1 MKNIDMIYKSSRA
14 YINKNFLILN
24 FLLLLLIPWVSN
36 YAQNNRQPTPE
47 NNASLSEKQE
57 KIYLA
62 LAESLYNDGEYTRA
76 LAIYLDFLDLYPDST
91 YIIRAME
98 NMADLYE
105 KQQKYSEALSVYEGL
120 YQRTGPSS
128 NRGIFYYYNQARI
141 LNTMGYVEKA
151 SAIYTDI
158 IKISPDSS
166 YAKKSQINNRLNSL
180 LN

>member
-1 MKNIDMIYKSSRA
+1 MMGIYLTKNYHIFN
-14 YINKNFLILN
+14 NKIFLVLN
-24 FLLLLLIPWVSN
+24 FTLLLLTPFTLN
-36 YAQNNRQPTPE
+36 HAQNNRQTAQE
-47 NNASLSEKQE
+47 NNASLAEKQE

-62 LAESLYNDGEYTRA
+62 LAESLYTDGEYSRA

-91 YIIRAME
+91 YIVRAME
-98 NMADLYE
+98 SMADLYE
-105 KQQKYSEALSVYEGL
+105 KQQKFAEALSVYEGL

-158 IKISPDSS
+158 IKISPDSP